1 MRRFAIIPGIILLI
15 LGTLAGC
22 GGSSSSTTT
31 NTVAQV
37 VMSPT
42 VISLNAGDVAT
53 IVANPEDTSN
63 NAVTASITFNSSNTH
78 IANATP
84 AGANGQTGT
93 TSSLICAGVW
103 DANFIVCNGVDAS
116 GNPVSGTASITASA
130 GGITSAPVVVTVHPK
145 VTSVVVDPVAGCTS
159 SQQQKQFTAHACSTL
174 GTHDSSGPCAP
185 NAREITSQ
193 VGPPTWGTFDA
204 TVASI
209 DTNGLVTAVD
219 PGQTGIFA
227 SISNVSSAAAPF
239 RTCMPVLI
247 RLHLQGDP
255 PGSPTTSASMTQSQT
270 LTLESDIVDENG
282 VTTNS
287 IPTAIVSDS
296 PVVATVAGVNL
307 TAGSFGGAGVIA
319 ACSPTICG
327 NGTNTPIYSNLFSVT
342 VAGTSPSTTVYATS
356 SFTPPSGTSPTLIPI
371 DTSKSPPAAGTAIN
385 LPGVP
390 NSMVFSK
397 DGTVA
402 YLGTSAG
409 LVSFTPGTTTP
420 TVVNPT
426 IVGKVL
432 AVSPNGNRVIVSNA
446 ANDPGTGLPI
456 QPVGPS
462 QRVWVFN
469 ESGTTTQTFV
479 LPGAVAATFNTD
491 AFRDYI
497 ATNNGS
503 GNVYVYSPVLSLQ
516 TINLPG
522 NSTDVTSLPSASFA
536 YFANSAGLE
545 VIGTCNN
552 VQQPTANNP
561 PTHSSTI
568 QFVQRVENADEIV
581 AVDSS
586 GVDVETATI
595 TPLVPPMVIS
605 PATCEPGV
613 SYSNNFID
621 FGIGNFTARQLLVGT
636 NASHVA
642 VLPVGVNQILV
653 AAPGNTFPAPA
664 SATITLANSGTEAL
678 SGALTPDGN
687 TLWVGVAGTNT
698 VDEID
703 LVGLKDA
710 VQVGVSF
717 KKSDGSAAPPNI
729 VAIVPK

>member
-1 MRRFAIIPGIILLI
+1 MRRFAIIPGFIVLI
-15 LGTLAGC
+15 LGALAGC
-22 GGSSSSTTT
+22 GGHHSSAPS
-31 NTVAQV
+31 TVAQV

-42 VISLNAGDVAT
+42 SISLNAGDVAT
-53 IVANPEDTSN
+53 ITANPEDSSN
-63 NAVTASITFNSSNTH
+63 NAVTAAITFNSSNTH

-84 AGANGQTGT
+84 AGANGQTLTNG
-93 TSSLICAGVW
+93 SLICAGVW
-103 DANFIVCNGVDAS
+103 DANFIVCNGTDAS
-116 GNPVSGTASITASA
+116 GNPISGTASITASA
-130 GGITSAPVVVTVHPK
+130 GGVTSAPVVVTVHPK
-145 VTSVVVDPVAGCTS
+145 VTSVVVDAVAGCTS
-159 SQQQKQFTAHACSTL
+159 SKQQQQFTAHACSSL

-185 NAREITSQ
+185 NAKEITSQ
-193 VGPPTWGTFDA
+193 VGPFNWGTFDA

-209 DTNGLVTAVD
+209 DSTGLATAVN

-227 SISNVSSAAAPF
+227 SISNVNSAAAPF
-239 RTCMPVLI
+239 RTCMPVVI

-287 IPTAIVSDS
+287 VPTAVVSDS
-296 PVVATVAGVNL
+296 PVVATVSGLTL
-307 TAGSFGGAGVIA
+307 TANSFGGAGIVA

-342 VAGTSPSTTVYATS
+342 VAGSSPNTTVYATS
-356 SFTPPSGTSPTLIPI
+356 SFAPPSGTSPTLIPI

-409 LVSFTPGTTTP
+409 LVTFSPGASTA
-420 TVVNPT
+420 TVVDPT

-446 ANDPGTGLPI
+446 ANDPGTGTPI
-456 QPVGPS
+456 QPTGPS
-462 QRVWVFN
+462 QRLWIFSQ
-469 ESGTTTQTFV
+469 SGGTQTFV
-479 LPGAVAATFNTD
+479 LPGAVAASFNTD

-497 ATNNGS
+497 VTNNGS
-503 GNVYVYSPVLSLQ
+503 GNIFVFSPVLSLQ
-516 TINLPG
+516 TINVPG
-522 NSTDVTSLPSASFA
+522 NSTDVTTLPSGPFA
-536 YFANSAGLE
+536 YIANSAGLE

-561 PTHSSTI
+561 PTNSSTI
-568 QFVQRVENADEIV
+568 QFVQRVENADQIV

-595 TPLVPPMVIS
+595 TPLVPPTVINAAS
-605 PATCEPGV
+605 CEPGV
-613 SYSNNFID
+613 SYSNQFLD
-621 FGIGNFTARQLLVGT
+621 FGIGAFTARQLLVGT
-636 NASHVA
+636 NGSHIA
-642 VLPVGVNQILV
+642 VLPVGNPNVLSAIPGGTP
-653 AAPGNTFPAPA
+653 AAAAVP
-664 SATITLANSGTEAL
+664 LAGGGTEAL
-678 SGALTPDGN
+678 SGAMTPDGN
-687 TLWVGVAGTNT
+687 LLWVGVAGTNT
-698 VDEID
+698 VDLINLSSGTD
-703 LVGLKDA
+703 QN
-710 VQVGVSF
+710 QVTTSF

>member
-1 MRRFAIIPGIILLI
+1 MRRFAIIPGFILLI
-15 LGTLAGC
+15 LGALTGC
-22 GGSSSSTTT
+22 GHHSSAPI
-31 NTVAQV
+31 TVAQV

-42 VISLNAGDVAT
+42 SISLNAGDVAT
-53 IVANPEDTSN
+53 ITANPEDSSN

-84 AGANGQTGT
+84 AGANGQTLTNG
-93 TSSLICAGVW
+93 SLICAGVW
-103 DANFIVCNGVDAS
+103 DTNFIVCNGTDAS
-116 GNPVSGTASITASA
+116 GNQVSGTANITASA
-130 GGITSAPVVVTVHPK
+130 GGVTSAPVVITVHPK
-145 VTSVVVDPVAGCTS
+145 VSSVVVDPVAGCTS
-159 SQQQKQFTAHACSTL
+159 SKQQQQFTAHACSTL
-174 GTHDSSGPCAP
+174 GPHDSSGPCAP
-185 NAREITSQ
+185 NAKEITSQ
-193 VGPPTWGTFDA
+193 VGPPNWGTFDS

-209 DTNGLVTAVD
+209 DSTGLVTAVN

-239 RTCMPVLI
+239 RTCLPVVI

-287 IPTAIVSDS
+287 IPTVLASSS
-296 PVVATVAGVNL
+296 PVVATVSGLILSAS
-307 TAGSFGGAGVIA
+307 SFGGSGIVAS
-319 ACSPTICG
+319 CSPPTCG

-342 VAGTSPSTTVYATS
+342 VAGSSPNTTVYATS
-356 SFTPPSGTSPTLIPI
+356 SFAPPSGTSPTLIPI

-420 TVVNPT
+420 TVVDPT

-462 QRVWVFN
+462 QRLWVFN
-469 ESGTTTQTFV
+469 ASGTSTQTFV

-497 ATNNGS
+497 VTNNGS
-503 GNVYVYSPVLSLQ
+503 GNIYVFSPVLSLQ
-516 TINLPG
+516 TLNLPG
-522 NSTDVTSLPSASFA
+522 NSTDVTSLPSGAFA

-545 VIGTCNN
+545 VFGTCNN

-568 QFVQRVENADEIV
+568 QFVQRVENADQIV

-595 TPLVPPMVIS
+595 TPLVPPMFIS

-653 AAPGNTFPAPA
+653 AAPGNTPPAPL

-678 SGALTPDGN
+678 SGAMTPDGN

-698 VDEID
+698 VDGID
-703 LVGLKDA
+703 LVHLSDA
-710 VQVGVSF
+710 VQVGAAF

-729 VAIVPK
+729 IAIVPK